1 MTFLLSPKVGLT
13 IVLFYLMRVIDA
25 DPSFKGVIFIVSC
38 LILIYLSQKNYSKKL
53 FIYILGIFLIF
64 IFANEKKKIDELSFP
79 LKLSQNNEIFYST
92 LLGNEKFRWIKNHY
106 INLLPEC
113 YTEKNSCFRNSEV
126 TNYII
131 SPDQLIFD
139 IDFLVSRHVNEIN
152 FTNLANSRLSF
163 INPSTGDIDPKKF
176 INLTL
181 LFMSNIPLWKIFLR
195 FALEDWRLYKIKM
208 AKEDHI
214 IIQKT
219 NVLKVNLTHSQELI
233 CLIIT

>member
-1 MTFLLSPKVGLT
+1 MTFLLNPKVGLT
-13 IVLFYLMRVIDA
+13 IILFSLLRFIDA
-25 DPSFKGVIFIVSC
+25 DPLFKGVIFIVCC
-38 LILIYLSQKNYSKKL
+38 LILIYLSQKDYSKKL
-53 FIYILGIFLIF
+53 FIYILGVLVIF
-64 IFANEKKKIDELSFP
+64 IFVNEKKKIDEVSFP
-79 LKLSQNNEIFYST
+79 LKLSQNNETFYST

-163 INPSTGDIDPKKF
+163 INPSTGDIDPKK
-176 INLTL
+176 IHKLEL
-181 LFMSNIPLWKIFLR
+181 LFMSIFL
-195 FALEDWRLYKIKM
+195 FGKYF
-208 AKEDHI
+208 
-214 IIQKT
+214 
-219 NVLKVNLTHSQELI
+219 
-233 CLIIT
+233 